1 MIYFRT
7 VLLLIAFSLLA
18 YPCSAK
24 LYKYQKDG
32 VWYYTDSPPQ
42 DQIEK
47 SEEIVES
54 GRSAPAPSEGGTPLL
69 KDYVARNAIEEAA
82 AATVAIKTAMGY
94 GSGFFISTSGH
105 IITNKHVIRPHAK
118 QTRKANSYFNKVD
131 SNVKNA
137 KERIEKEETRLENY
151 KKKVAESKHRSETE
165 SDTGRRQY
173 YKDEY
178 EYRNE
183 QYEMW
188 KARLDSKKNK
198 FKAQKKQYEKARGEY
213 NYRSSVASLSK
224 SYTITLV
231 DDTELY
237 VRLLA
242 TSKNHDLA
250 LLKLDGY
257 KTPTLHPGSSHRLA
271 QGDPVYAIGNP
282 AKLRNTVTSGIF
294 SGFEG
299 KFIQTNA
306 QINPGN
312 SGGPLI
318 NAEGKV
324 LGINTKKKVGRTLE
338 GLGFAIPIQTAL
350 NEFRTHLP

>member
-1 MIYFRT
+1 MLYFRT
-7 VLLLIAFSLLA
+7 VFLLIAFSLLA

-24 LYKYQKDG
+24 LYKYQKNG
-32 VWYYTDSPPQ
+32 VWYYTDSPPK

-54 GRSAPAPSEGGTPLL
+54 GRSAPAPSEGGTVLL
-69 KDYVARNAIEEAA
+69 EDYVARNAIEEAA

-105 IITNKHVIRPHAK
+105 IITNKHVIRPHEK
-118 QTRKANSYFNKVD
+118 QTRKAKSYFNKVD
-131 SNVKNA
+131 KNVKIA

-178 EYRNE
+178 EYRKE

-188 KARLDSKKNK
+188 KARLETKKNK

-224 SYTITLV
+224 SYTIPLV

-242 TSKNHDLA
+242 SSKNHDLA

-257 KTPTLHPGSSHRLA
+257 KTPTLHPGSSNRLA

-299 KFIQTNA
+299 HFIQTNA

-318 NAEGKV
+318 NAKGKV

-338 GLGFAIPIQTAL
+338 GLGFAIPIHTAL
-350 NEFRTHLP
+350 NEFRAHLP